1 MADLCLLAEDGTV
14 AERWNIG
21 DQPMAVGRDE
31 TADITIRDGTLS
43 RRHFLI
49 WREGD
54 SFLIKDLNSQN
65 GTWVDGQRAE
75 GTSLRHT
82 VCIAAGRTLFMFSEP
97 RLPDSPAVVL
107 PAALAAQPAAR
118 GAHTITDPARPA
130 G

>member
-54 SFLIKDLNSQN
+54 SFLIKD
-65 GTWVDGQRAE
+65 
-75 GTSLRHT
+75 
-82 VCIAAGRTLFMFSEP
+82 
-97 RLPDSPAVVL
+97 
-107 PAALAAQPAAR
+107 
-118 GAHTITDPARPA
+118 
-130 G
+130 